1 MTATWWRWVSD
12 LWWEEEEYTRHHGI
26 TTNYT
31 PLLILGRSTLIG
43 RGQQRYCALIGWF
56 SVFVLGV
63 LTLVCVVVT
72 VLRLARINRLSQVSF
87 QTVLLEETSPLEV
100 HNMAL
105 KLKTILCCLFILWAR
120 TCMERI
126 WMSSLERREFC
137 LLKFPCLVLSV
148 SVSQQYP
155 PLSRRQWQA

>member
-1 MTATWWRWVSD
+1 MTLLRQHSYAKGGFHAGKGSIVHRIWCQQYIYPIHNRFFPRLPSYHSVFIWIWNSTMTATWWRWVSD

-72 VLRLARINRLSQVSF
+72 VLRLARINSLSQVSF
-87 QTVLLEETSPLEV
+87 QS
-100 HNMAL
+100 
-105 KLKTILCCLFILWAR
+105 
-120 TCMERI
+120 
-126 WMSSLERREFC
+126 FC
-137 LLKFPCLVLSV
+137 
-148 SVSQQYP
+148 
-155 PLSRRQWQA
+155 